1 MPLFVRHLPGAGES
15 AFRAQ
20 QLHTPGQR
28 FHANSQVGGPLIP
41 DPYSS
46 RVFSAVCSNQNPPKK
61 RLEEHRYLIF

>member
-1 MPLFVRHLPGAGES
+1 MPLFVRHQPGAGQS
-15 AFRAQ
+15 AFGAQ

-46 RVFSAVCSNQNPPKK
+46 RVFRRMFQSKSPK
-61 RLEEHRYLIF
+61 EEMEHRYLIF